1 MTMNINKKSSTDKLR
16 TKKQSVPN
24 ANNNNNANPVQNIK
38 TKTPKSYS
46 K

>member
-1 MTMNINKKSSTDKLR
+1 MNINKKSSTDKLR

-24 ANNNNNANPVQNIK
+24 ANNNNNNTNPAQNIK